1 MTPDLAHIRAILNEI
16 SPNIRAAILD
26 HHPGHPRA
34 QAYDS
39 DRTSSG
45 QGPSDPTSATA
56 LAGYPEGHGRDP
68 NTEPNQA
75 KADLVAHDDAI
86 VRAYTALLALA
97 ALQQKYAP
105 PHEPRRGTILTE
117 TRGCELH
124 RRAGIETHRPAHRST
139 DLASS
144 LEPKLPQSLPLCM
157 ACIDHARTYGRIPTP
172 EELRHH
178 DRTGKW
184 KQRTTGKR
192 VA

>member
-1 MTPDLAHIRAILNEI
+1 MTPDLAQALQLLNHYNVRALKAELE
-16 SPNIRAAILD
+16 ALQ
-26 HHPGHPRA
+26 PGQPRA
-34 QAYDS
+34 QAYDT
-39 DRTSSG
+39 DRTTSG
-45 QGPSDPTSATA
+45 QGPSDPTCSAA
-56 LAGYPEGHGRDP
+56 INPSA
-68 NTEPNQA
+68 A
-75 KADLVAHDDAI
+75 AADLA
-86 VRAYTALLALA
+86 AYHRHIDQLYRTCMGLA
-97 ALQQKYAP
+97 ALADRHMP
-105 PHEPRRGTILTE
+105 THEPRRGTILTE